1 MTALVSVFKREFL
14 GYFRTPIAYVFLT
27 VFLVASVSLT
37 WYIGGFF
44 EGNDASLNRFFVFL
58 PWVYLFLIPA
68 VGMRLWSEEKRSGT
82 WELLLTYPVTTES
95 AVLGKFLAAWA
106 FIVLALLGTFPLVLT
121 VGWLGNPDWGP
132 VFTGYLGAILMAAAY
147 LGVCAFVSA
156 LTKNQVIAFVISLVL
171 CLILV
176 FLGWSVFNNLLL
188 GIGLPV
194 WLVDGLANFSFVTHF
209 EYFSRGL
216 VTLSDALFFIIL
228 TAAALYLNVLVLE
241 R

>member
-1 MTALVSVFKREFL
+1 MSAFAPIFKREFL

-27 VFLVASVSLT
+27 VFLVLSVGLT

-44 EGNDASLNRFFVFL
+44 ESNDASLGRFFPFL

-82 WELLLTYPVTTES
+82 WELLLTYPVTKEA
-95 AVLGKFLAAWA
+95 AVLGKFMAGWA
-106 FIVLALLGTFPLVLT
+106 FIALAVTGAFPLALT
-121 VGWLGNPDWGP
+121 VAWLGDPDWGP
-132 VFTGYLGAILMAAAY
+132 ILAGYVGALLMAGAY
-147 LGVCAFVSA
+147 LSVCAFVSA
-156 LTKNQVIAFVISLVL
+156 LTRNQVIAFVLSLVL
-171 CLILV
+171 CLVLV
-176 FLGWSVFNNLLL
+176 FLGWSVFNDLLL

-209 EYFSRGL
+209 EYFARGL
-216 VTLSDALFFIIL
+216 VTLSDLLFFLIL
-228 TAAALYLNVLVLE
+228 GAVMLALNVIVLE